1 MKKNSYEFELKAAKT
16 PLQETMKSRNTDL
29 LFTSHSD
36 PLPKLENND
45 ISKQNQPTTKLINFR
60 KKKFLLENL
69 KQKLNQ
75 TTQIFLIHITESK
88 L

>member
-1 MKKNSYEFELKAAKT
+1 MKENSYEFELKAAKT

-29 LFTSHSD
+29 LLTSHND

-45 ISKQNQPTTKLINFR
+45 ISKQNQPTTKLINF

-75 TTQIFLIHITESK
+75 TTQIFLIQITESK
-88 L
+88 F

>member
-1 MKKNSYEFELKAAKT
+1 MKENSYEFELKAAKT
-16 PLQETMKSRNTDL
+16 PPQETMKSRNTDL
-29 LFTSHSD
+29 LLTSHSD

-60 KKKFLLENL
+60 IFFLLENL

>member
-1 MKKNSYEFELKAAKT
+1 MKENSYEFEIKAAKT
-16 PLQETMKSRNTDL
+16 PQETMKSRNTDL
-29 LFTSHSD
+29 LLTWHSD

-45 ISKQNQPTTKLINFR
+45 ISKQNQPTKKLINFR
-60 KKKFLLENL
+60 IFLLENL
-69 KQKLNQ
+69 KQKLSQ

>member
-1 MKKNSYEFELKAAKT
+1 MKENSYEFELKAAKT
-16 PLQETMKSRNTDL
+16 PPQETMKSRNTDL
-29 LFTSHSD
+29 LLTSHSD

-60 KKKFLLENL
+60 IFFLLENL

-75 TTQIFLIHITESK
+75 TTQIFLIHITERK